1 VPGRNRLW
9 TFAVLYAVVFVLV
22 LARPAHAYLGP
33 GAGLDQVA
41 YAISL
46 LAAAGVAFSAVL
58 LWPFY
63 ALLRLLRRK
72 PPATTA
78 PQNPA
83 GSGAGPATAP
93 AGEGPTDS

>member
-1 VPGRNRLW
+1 VSGRNHLSI
-9 TFAVLYAVVFVLV
+9 LPLLLAVVFVLV
-22 LARPAHAYLGP
+22 LAKPAHAYLGP

-41 YAISL
+41 YALSL

-72 PPATTA
+72 PAGTTSA
-78 PQNPA
+78 QNPA
-83 GSGAGPATAP
+83 GAAADPATSP
-93 AGEGPTDS
+93 AGEDKTDL